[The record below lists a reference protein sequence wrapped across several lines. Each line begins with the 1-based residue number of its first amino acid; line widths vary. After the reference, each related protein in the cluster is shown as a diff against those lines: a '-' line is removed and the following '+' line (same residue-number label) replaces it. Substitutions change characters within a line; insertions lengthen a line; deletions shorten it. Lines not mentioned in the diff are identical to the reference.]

1 MSKVIWLHVNDV
13 AHEAP
18 KTTSWKMQKYVG
30 CGSELRAPAWDGLP
44 YGEPSCG
51 WGNSGVS
58 RRVEHNKGW
67 LVVWNMTFIFS
78 YWKNNPNIFQ
88 RGSNHQPEGENA
100 LRG

>member
-1 MSKVIWLHVNDV
+1 MWLHVNDV

-30 CGSELRAPAWDGLP
+30 CGSELRAPAWDVLP

-67 LVVWNMTFIFS
+67 LVVWSMAFIFS
-78 YWKNNPNIFQ
+78 YWEK
-88 RGSNHQPEGENA
+88 
-100 LRG
+100 